1 MSSKKVL
8 QAEIC
13 QLNDELVQ
21 LYEENSE
28 LTSKL
33 ACFLD
38 TLNKQNNELVRFHKE
53 NAGLVSQQTELLN
66 ALQRKQNQLDDEI
79 ASRLDFEGM
88 YQSLKKANFDQSKKI
103 VTLLNALNSLR
114 TRLYLVCDSVGTAV
128 VDIDKAFDPPV

>member
-1 MSSKKVL
+1 MITKKKL
-8 QAEIC
+8 RAQID
-13 QLNDELVQ
+13 LLI
-21 LYEENSE
+21 EENEHLLIDYEALSGE
-28 LTSKL
+28 YIET
-33 ACFLD
+33 
-38 TLNKQNNELVRFHKE
+38 NRKE
-53 NAGLVSQQTELLN
+53 NQLLGENAKLVSQQTELLN